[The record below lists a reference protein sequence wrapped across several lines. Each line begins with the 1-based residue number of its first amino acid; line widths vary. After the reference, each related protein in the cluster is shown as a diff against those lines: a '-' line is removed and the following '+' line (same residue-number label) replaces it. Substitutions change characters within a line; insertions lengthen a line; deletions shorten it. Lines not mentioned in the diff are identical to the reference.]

1 MLLIFMLITTNII
14 FAKEKTKGEISSCY
28 GLSIPLPHGKDTA
41 IETFQDTEV
50 RNYINDLLREKIDVF
65 WISEDINILSAQF
78 KDGSIIDT
86 KEFYKGSFIVPF
98 TDNVYK
104 NNIIIV
110 ISTDYNYSSEI
121 KDEGAI
127 QTEIYRIMQPLE
139 FRAYKLKEVKIAQH
153 LGDSVRYSWPCYL
166 QIADAC
172 GFFTFEFLIDFE
184 TSEFLNNEDFNVFMW
199 PYKPNPA
206 SSVEI
211 FKTLSDRKGINS
223 IRQFVKNGGGYVGSC
238 YGAAVAASGSLWPLP
253 LFFIRRA
260 YNVNLKSVPFSSFA
274 IADNWMRPFL
284 DRENMYITVSSFTDK
299 NHPLSYGLNDTVIDF
314 FNGAMFKWIGKKS
327 NAISYHTDV
336 MTKDG
341 ESDVDEGLK
350 KDLLNT
356 PSRVATTFGDGK
368 IVQFA
373 CHPEYVINIPI
384 LFNNIEWKG
393 DPYYGRRTIS
403 NALYYA
409 NSEENNTNYITT
421 PFNNLQID
429 IIINNT
435 KNISFQSDASDEFEI
450 IIDKIETIR
459 EKINELDEK
468 ITILKSEFSSFDE
481 KYESLGGDNRHLRYI
496 QFYDEIYIDY
506 LNRSI
511 KSIEI
516 LKSILPLY
524 LVFNES
530 YRNIV
535 DDMKTDIEKRTQNA
549 DNYITEIIGM
559 NDYLFNIL
567 IKDNYNIIELF
578 HLTKDRRK
586 MINQYEIVLK
596 YIPQIY
602 FNAIKISRTCW
613 YNLQLDLIT
622 IK

>member
-1 MLLIFMLITTNII
+1 MLSTTNII
-14 FAKEKTKGEISSCY
+14 FAKETTKEDISSCY
-28 GLSIPLPHGKDTA
+28 GLIIPLPHGKDTT
-41 IETFQDTEV
+41 IETFQDTKV

-65 WISEDINILSAQF
+65 WISEDINVLSSPF
-78 KDGSIIDT
+78 KDGSKRDT
-86 KEFYKGSFIVPF
+86 KEFIKGSFIVPF
-98 TDNVYK
+98 TDDVYK
-104 NNIIIV
+104 NKIIIV

-121 KDEGAI
+121 EDEGTI
-127 QTEIYRIMQPLE
+127 QTEIYRIMEPLE
-139 FRAYKLKEVKIAQH
+139 FQAYKLKEVKITQH

-172 GFFTFEFLIDFE
+172 GFFTFEFLLDFE
-184 TSEFLNNEDFNVFMW
+184 TSEFLNNENFNVFMW

-206 SSVEI
+206 SLVEI
-211 FKTLSDRKGINS
+211 FKTLSDQKGINS
-223 IRQFVKNGGGYVGSC
+223 IRQFVKNGGGYIGSC

-253 LFFIRRA
+253 LFFVRRA

-274 IADNWMRPFL
+274 IADNWMTPFL

-327 NAISYHTDV
+327 NAISYHMDV

-341 ESDVDEGLK
+341 GKDVDEGLK
-350 KDLLNT
+350 KVLLNT
-356 PSRVATTFGDGK
+356 PSRVTTTFGDGK
-368 IVQFA
+368 VVQFA

-403 NALYYA
+403 NALYYV
-409 NSEENNTNYITT
+409 NSEGNNLSYSTT
-421 PFNNLQID
+421 PVDNLQID
-429 IIINNT
+429 FIINIT
-435 KNISFQSDASDEFEI
+435 KDISVQSDTSDEFEI
-450 IIDKIETIR
+450 ILDKIETIR
-459 EKINELDEK
+459 DKINELDEK
-468 ITILKSEFSSFDE
+468 TITLKSDFSFFDE
-481 KYESLGGDNRHLRYI
+481 KFESLGGDNRHLRYI

-511 KSIEI
+511 KSIES

-530 YRNIV
+530 YHNIV
-535 DDMKTDIEKRTQNA
+535 DEMKIDIYNRTQNA
-549 DNYITEIIGM
+549 DNYITKIIGM
-559 NDYLFNIL
+559 NDYLSGIL
-567 IKDNYNIIELF
+567 TKENYNIIELF
-578 HLTKDRRK
+578 HLTMDRRK

-602 FNAIKISRTCW
+602 FNAIKTLRTCW
-613 YNLQLDLIT
+613 YNLQVEVS
-622 IK
+622 